1 MKVGR
6 LRHRITLQEFISEPD
21 SDGAVT
27 EDWFTVATGISAE
40 ITAMSGRE
48 FIAAQA
54 IQSEVDTRIKIRFR
68 QGMKAAMR
76 ALHRETIYDVQAVMP
91 DPDSG
96 IRYLTLLCKSG
107 VNAG

>member
-6 LRHRITLQEFISEPD
+6 LRHRIGLQEFITSQD

-27 EDWFTVATGISAE
+27 EDWLTVANGLPAE

-48 FIAAQA
+48 FVAAQA
-54 IQSEVDTRIKIRFR
+54 IQAEVDTRIKIRFR
-68 QGMKAAMR
+68 PGVKAAMR
-76 ALHRETIYDVQAVMP
+76 AVHRETVYDIQAVMP